1 MGKYMMRAN
10 YTQAGLAGLL
20 KEGGTG
26 RRRAL
31 TEAVEGVGGRMESF
45 YYVFGDRDLLMI
57 AEFPDEASA
66 VSVSLA
72 VGAAG
77 ALEVDVTVLIEPEA
91 IDEAVKKSVPYRLPG
106 A

>member
-1 MGKYMMRAN
+1 MGKYMLRAN
-10 YTQAGLAGLL
+10 YTQAGLQGLM

-26 RRRAL
+26 RRAAL
-31 TEAVEGVGGRMESF
+31 AQAVEGAGGKLETF
-45 YYVFGDRDLLMI
+45 YYVLGDRDLLII
-57 AEFPDEASA
+57 ADLPDHASA
-66 VSVSLA
+66 TAVSLT

-77 ALEVDVTVLIEPEA
+77 ALEVDITVLVEPEA

>member
-1 MGKYMMRAN
+1 MGKYMLRAN
-10 YTQAGLAGLL
+10 YTQAGLQGLM

-26 RRRAL
+26 RRTAL
-31 TEAVEGVGGRMESF
+31 AQAVEGAGGKLEAF
-45 YYVFGDRDLLMI
+45 YYVLGDRDLLMI
-57 AEFPDEASA
+57 ADLPDDASA
-66 VSVSLA
+66 TAVSLT

-77 ALEVDVTVLIEPEA
+77 ALEVDITVLVEPEV